1 MSHLFEELD
10 YSITPIGA
18 LSLRRRRDLRLG
30 VDVFEIKLGDEFL
43 MTSHFTASEIALG
56 RLGLAA
62 CHGAALDV
70 VVGGLGLGYTAQA
83 VLEHAGVSELLVVEF
98 LKPVIEWHETG
109 IMPMGSALVE
119 DPRCRL
125 VQCDFFAIAA
135 SEAGFDDNRPGR
147 LFDAVLVDI
156 DHTPE
161 LLLDARSDSFYQ
173 PAGLAAVRRHLKPDG
188 IFGLWSNDPTEQ
200 RFLDRLAQAFPEA
213 WAEPVTF
220 HNPLTDRPFT
230 QTVYLARNG
239 SGSAE

>member
-10 YSITPIGA
+10 YAVTPIGA

-43 MTSHFTASEIALG
+43 MTSHFTASEVALG
-56 RLGLAA
+56 RLGVAA
-62 CHGAALDV
+62 CHGGALDV

-83 VLEHAGVSELLVVEF
+83 VLEHAAVHELLVVEF
-98 LKPVIEWHETG
+98 LAPVIEWHEGG
-109 IMPMGSALVE
+109 ILPMGRALAE
-119 DPRCRL
+119 NPRCRL
-125 VQCDFFAIAA
+125 VHGDFFAMAA
-135 SEAGFDDNRPGR
+135 SEAGFDAGQPGR

-161 LLLDARSDSFYQ
+161 LALDARSDSFYQ
-173 PAGLAAVRRHLKPDG
+173 PAGLAALRRHIKPNG
-188 IFGLWSNDPTEQ
+188 IFGLWSDARTDQ
-200 RFLDRLAQAFPEA
+200 GFLDRLSQAFPQA

-239 SGSAE
+239 SGAGA